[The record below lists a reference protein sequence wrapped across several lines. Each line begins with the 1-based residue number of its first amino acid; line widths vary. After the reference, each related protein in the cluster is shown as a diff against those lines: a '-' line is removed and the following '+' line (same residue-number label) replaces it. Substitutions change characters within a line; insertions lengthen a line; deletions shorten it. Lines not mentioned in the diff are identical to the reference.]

1 VREYGRDHG
10 IVTEAWSPIA
20 QGKVLDDPVIERISD
35 AAGKSPAQVVLRW
48 HIQRGDIVFPK
59 SVSPDR
65 MSSNFELFDFE
76 LDNSDMDAISAL
88 DQGESGRT
96 GPNPDTFDY
105 IPE

>member
-1 VREYGRDHG
+1 
-10 IVTEAWSPIA
+10 
-20 QGKVLDDPVIERISD
+20 VLGDPVIERIAE
-35 AAGKSPAQVVLRW
+35 AAGRSPAQVVLRW

-65 MSSNFELFDFE
+65 MKSNFALFDFQ
-76 LDNSDMDAISAL
+76 LNSADMDAISAL

-105 IPE
+105 IPG